1 MLPTTTT
8 VIASVTAA
16 VLTNVVV
23 AHATGTTYT
32 LEPFD
37 YDDVGSTTM
46 NLTQQQ
52 LGGTLCPC
60 VKIPYPADG
69 LHNARA

>member
-1 MLPTTTT
+1 MSSFVKRFT
-8 VIASVTAA
+8 VISTVTVAVMTNAA
-16 VLTNVVV
+16 V
-23 AHATGTTYT
+23 AHAGGTTYT

-46 NLTQQQ
+46 NITQQQ

-60 VKIPYPADG
+60 VKVP
-69 LHNARA
+69 